1 MISRELVMYGC
12 YAKDI
17 DFELEESMSS
27 KEMYAMSI
35 LSDAQHVMAHGD
47 TETAR
52 QFINKAKYVISKVM
66 RENKERV

>member
-12 YAKDI
+12 YAMDI
-17 DFELEESMSS
+17 DFELEESTSS